1 MFDEA
6 GSTEEQLFDLADLFK
21 IFGDTTRLKILYA
34 LRGGEICEKCVGD
47 IARDLGMTQSAI
59 SHQLRIL
66 KLNKLV
72 KFRRDGKLT
81 FYSLDDDHVESIL
94 NQGMEHVLE

>member
-1 MFDEA
+1 
-6 GSTEEQLFDLADLFK
+6 
-21 IFGDTTRLKILYA
+21 
-34 LRGGEICEKCVGD
+34 
-47 IARDLGMTQSAI
+47 
-59 SHQLRIL
+59 
-66 KLNKLV
+66 LV